1 MDFVEVPREPSNA
14 VNQPV
19 LLEPMDLEKPIFW
32 KPSIS
37 LVEGNFSIYKPL
49 GKRMLVSNLTT

>member
-1 MDFVEVPREPSNA
+1 MDFVEARHERSNA
-14 VNQPV
+14 VSQPV
-19 LLEPMDLEKPIFW
+19 LLEPTDLEKLIFW
-32 KPSIS
+32 KPFIS